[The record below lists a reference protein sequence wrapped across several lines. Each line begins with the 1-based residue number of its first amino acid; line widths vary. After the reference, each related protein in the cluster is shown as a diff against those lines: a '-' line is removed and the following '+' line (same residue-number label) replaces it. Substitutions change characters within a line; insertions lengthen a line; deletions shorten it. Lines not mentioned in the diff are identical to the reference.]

1 MKNELEYISI
11 WLETTEEDV
20 EYYLY
25 KGSWRYCA
33 AKNIPSLSDTDRRDL
48 VFSIPVE
55 QGEYR
60 CRAADDIPSL
70 SEKDRRELRG
80 EE

>member
-1 MKNELEYISI
+1 MKNELEYTGI
-11 WLETTEEDV
+11 WLENTEKDV

-25 KGSWRYCA
+25 KGSWRYYA
-33 AKNIPSLSDTDRRDL
+33 AK
-48 VFSIPVE
+48 
-55 QGEYR
+55 Y
-60 CRAADDIPSL
+60 IPSL